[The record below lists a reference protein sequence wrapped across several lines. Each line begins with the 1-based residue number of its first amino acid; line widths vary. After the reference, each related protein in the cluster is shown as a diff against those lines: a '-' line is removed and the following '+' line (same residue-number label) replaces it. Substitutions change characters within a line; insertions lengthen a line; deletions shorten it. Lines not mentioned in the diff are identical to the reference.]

1 MKVLRVLLL
10 FVVVAFISFGCGSS
24 SSNGGGGNLVG
35 TWDFITDEH
44 GDVWD
49 RVDTERKANNR
60 LNKILKNAGL

>member
-1 MKVLRVLLL
+1 MYIYNIIITQKDKTMETIREKKG
-10 FVVVAFISFGCGSS
+10 FKIEFNGS
-24 SSNGGGGNLVG
+24 
-35 TWDFITDEH
+35 TTYFITDEH